1 VKNVIKQSEWNL
13 YEEESRKFQVI
24 WKKLYQV
31 YLAIL
36 NQGFKMEAIMTPL
49 KKRM

>member
-1 VKNVIKQSEWNL
+1 MEVEAK
-13 YEEESRKFQVI
+13 RFQEL

-36 NQGFKMEAIMTPL
+36 NQGFKMEKIVQPM
-49 KKRM
+49 KM

>member
-1 VKNVIKQSEWNL
+1 MTHESKIIKQL
-13 YEEESRKFQVI
+13 

-36 NQGFKMEAIMTPL
+36 DHGNRL
-49 KKRM
+49 